1 MATLFDRFSSRENLK
16 KAYEYVK
23 YELAHSSLSVNPINH
38 PSLTAIDALGEQ
50 FFIALEQ
57 DLRDGKY
64 TPERGFFVYIPKDNL
79 GLRPVAVLSMI
90 DRIVY
95 QAMFNQ
101 DILGNKIDGQLLDG
115 VCFANRVNEKEEQLN
130 FLMEY
135 SPGWDE
141 FCKTQKAAFDK
152 GYTWK
157 SEVDVQ
163 QYYEHIPIARLV
175 NKLRDE
181 FGIKDERLL
190 SILKSQLCTWAEC
203 PELPKG
209 IPQGPDPSAV
219 LSNAYLSALDT
230 YAEKELAG
238 KNLKYFRYADDI
250 VLMGKTKEQ
259 VLKATEKMV
268 HFLREHNLNL
278 NEKTRLRELEDNS
291 EIEAMRFISGYE
303 DDTQEIPEDDFTRIK
318 EKVPHIIETLNN
330 GGSVEKQDIREL
342 KYYLKV
348 GESNDS
354 SFLERLVW
362 VISKRPSLTISII
375 QFAADGR
382 EAIRL
387 FGNPKETFWVD
398 CALWDMYKSEEISE
412 WSKFWI
418 LKLLASSKDMDPLI
432 DRPLRREIRRILASK
447 DKTIF
452 KIVALYYRAIHGQ
465 PIDIAQVKQSIKEST
480 SDVEKSLYS
489 FFLLNA
495 FEGMRASAIKDC
507 IEKTLNATSQ
517 EMNLIGSY
525 LFQNKA
531 QIKIEEIEGEFSSYL
546 LQRKPQKQASRAT
559 ETRGPIEAEYVMVRT
574 DALIPVD
581 SPSTILGVKRKRKLR
596 HTVELSFPEI
606 VRWEKVTLKMKS
618 GLKEVEILYDGKLV
632 DTVDHT
638 ELGFFSGNKEK
649 KPDRSW
655 GFLCA
660 LAVLATT
667 DTTQATPTN
676 LMKMIASNTQVVLK
690 KQNVYQIKKTLVNRL
705 RAIFKTDEDP
715 FYVSKEYYQPKFT
728 ISPEP
733 DLRREEVWRQGGTLP
748 DESRL
753 RDETEE

>member
-16 KAYEYVK
+16 KAYKYVK
-23 YELAHSSLSVNPINH
+23 DELAHSSLSVNPINH
-38 PSLTAIDALGEQ
+38 PSLTAIDALDEQ

-57 DLRDGKY
+57 TLRDGKY

-101 DILGNKIDGQLLDG
+101 DILGNKIDGQLSDS
-115 VCFANRVNEKEEQLN
+115 VCFANRVNEKEEQPN
-130 FLMEY
+130 FLMAY

-141 FCKTQKAAFDK
+141 FCKNQKAAFDK
-152 GYTWK
+152 GFTWK

-163 QYYEHIPIARLV
+163 QYYEHIPIGRLMG
-175 NKLRDE
+175 KLKDE

-190 SILKSQLCTWAEC
+190 AILSSQLCTWAEC

-219 LSNAYLSALDT
+219 LSNVYLSALDM
-230 YAEKELAG
+230 YAETELTG
-238 KNLKYFRYADDI
+238 RNLKYFRYADDI

-278 NEKTRLRELEDNS
+278 NEKTKLRQLEDNS

-303 DDTQEIPEDDFTRIK
+303 DDTQEIPEDDFTRIQ
-318 EKVPHIIETLNN
+318 EKVPYIIEAIL
-330 GGSVEKQDIREL
+330 GSESIEKQDIREL

-348 GESNDS
+348 GTSNDS

-362 VISKRPSLTISII
+362 IIPKRPSLTISVI
-375 QFAADGR
+375 QFVAEGR
-382 EAIRL
+382 EAIRM
-387 FGNPKETFWVD
+387 FGDSGETFWSD
-398 CALWDMYKSEEISE
+398 CALWDIYKSNDISE

-418 LKLLASSKDMDPLI
+418 LKLLASSKDMNPII
-432 DRPLRREIRRILASK
+432 DKRLGREITRILASK

-452 KIVALYYRAIHGQ
+452 KIVALYYRAIREQ
-465 PIDIAQVKQSIKEST
+465 PIDIAQVKESIKESR

-495 FEGMRASAIKDC
+495 FEGMRTAAIRDC
-507 IEKTLNATSQ
+507 IEKTLNARSQ
-517 EMNLIGSY
+517 EMNLIGGY
-525 LFQNKA
+525 LFQNKK
-531 QIKIEEIEGEFSSYL
+531 QIQIEEVEGEFSSYL
-546 LQRKPQKQASRAT
+546 LQRKMPEQPTRAT
-559 ETRGPIEAEYVMVRT
+559 GARKPIEAEYVMVRT

-581 SPSTILGVKRKRKLR
+581 SPSTILGIKRKRKLR
-596 HTVELSFPEI
+596 HTVDFIFPEI
-606 VRWEKVTLKMKS
+606 VHWEKVELKMKS
-618 GLKEVEILYDGKLV
+618 GLQEMEIFYDGTHV
-632 DTVDHT
+632 DTVDYT
-638 ELGFFSGNKEK
+638 ELGFFSGTKEK
-649 KPDRSW
+649 KTDRSW

-660 LAVLATT
+660 LAVLAGT
-667 DTTQATPTN
+667 DITKATANN
-676 LMKMIASNTQVVLK
+676 LMPMIAINTQVVLTRP
-690 KQNVYQIKKTLVNRL
+690 NVYQIKKTLVNRL

-715 FYVSKEYYQPKFT
+715 FYENKEYYHPKFT
-728 ISPEP
+728 ILPEAE
-733 DLRREEVWRQGGTLP
+733 LREADTWRHGARG
-748 DESRL
+748 RL
-753 RDETEE
+753 D